1 MSKKDKKRRQKKRVG
16 KRGVLPSSV
25 QALLGYFSHGGPSP
39 APQGDTKPRER
50 AGVDAYDTLH
60 QIIKSQQLMSA
71 NYMANLERLAFKNEI
86 TDQLKKQGEESKKV
100 LEETKQEVEKTVRQ
114 YTKSS
119 TEEKLQKTES
129 KILHQMTLK
138 GGPNPEKMATLEA
151 DRSRYKGMLQFE
163 SGMSAS
169 VALPKAPS
177 VSAVGESFDPS
188 PSGGGSVRMS
198 VAPAEAT
205 RAGADIRPFLKPV
218 MADLGGPQ
226 LPAQDPRG
234 AGGGASAEISQA
246 LKGFQSSEY
255 VASSGT
261 GGPKVPPEL
270 SSSKGGGVGR
280 PKKQK

>member
-1 MSKKDKKRRQKKRVG
+1 MSKKDKKRRQKKRAG

-25 QALLGYFSHGGPSP
+25 QALLGYLGGGGPAP
-39 APQGDTKPRER
+39 APQGDTKIRER

-71 NYMANLERLAFKNEI
+71 NYMANLERMAFKNEI

-119 TEEKLQKTES
+119 TEEKLQKTEA
-129 KILHQMTLK
+129 KILRQMSLK
-138 GGPNPEKMATLEA
+138 GGPNPEKMASLEA

-169 VALPKAPS
+169 VAIPKAPS
-177 VSAVGESFDPS
+177 VSAVGESFDPT
-188 PSGGGSVRMS
+188 PSGGGAVRMR

-205 RAGADIRPFLKPV
+205 QAGADIRPFLKPV
-218 MADLGGPQ
+218 VADLGYQ
-226 LPAQDPRG
+226 LPAQDPR
-234 AGGGASAEISQA
+234 AGGGASAEISQGLEA
-246 LKGFQSSEY
+246 FQSSEY

-261 GGPKVPPEL
+261 DTGAGK
-270 SSSKGGGVGR
+270 KTGR
-280 PKKQK
+280 GRKKN

>member
-1 MSKKDKKRRQKKRVG
+1 MSKKDKKRRQKKRAG

-25 QALLGYFSHGGPSP
+25 QALLGYFSAGGPSP
-39 APQGDTKPRER
+39 APQGDTKIRER

-71 NYMANLERLAFKNEI
+71 NYMANLERMAFKNEI

-119 TEEKLQKTES
+119 TEEKLQKTEA
-129 KILHQMTLK
+129 KILRQMSLK
-138 GGPNPEKMATLEA
+138 GGPNPEKMASLEA

-177 VSAVGESFDPS
+177 VSAVGESFDPA
-188 PSGGGSVRMS
+188 PSGGAAVRMR

-205 RAGADIRPFLKPV
+205 QAGADIRPFLKPV
-218 MADLGGPQ
+218 VADLGYQ
-226 LPAQDPRG
+226 LPAQDPR
-234 AGGGASAEISQA
+234 AGGGASAEISQGLEA
-246 LKGFQSSEY
+246 FQSSEY

-261 GGPKVPPEL
+261 DTGAGKK
-270 SSSKGGGVGR
+270 SGR
-280 PKKQK
+280 GRKKN

>member
-1 MSKKDKKRRQKKRVG
+1 MSKKDKKRRQKKRAG

-25 QALLGYFSHGGPSP
+25 QALLGYLGSGGPSP
-39 APQGDTKPRER
+39 APQGDTRIRER

-71 NYMANLERLAFKNEI
+71 NYMANLERMAFKNEI

-119 TEEKLQKTES
+119 TEEKLQRTEA
-129 KILHQMTLK
+129 KILNQLSLK
-138 GGPNPEKMATLEA
+138 GGPNPEKMASLEA

-177 VSAVGESFDPS
+177 VSAVGESFNPT
-188 PSGGGSVRMS
+188 PSGGGAVRMR

-205 RAGADIRPFLKPV
+205 QAGADIRPFLKPV
-218 MADLGGPQ
+218 MADLGSQ
-226 LPAQDPRG
+226 LPAQDPR
-234 AGGGASAEISQA
+234 AGGGASAEISQGLEA
-246 LKGFQSSEY
+246 FRSGEY

-261 GGPKVPPEL
+261 DTGAGK
-270 SSSKGGGVGR
+270 KTGR
-280 PKKQK
+280 GRKKN